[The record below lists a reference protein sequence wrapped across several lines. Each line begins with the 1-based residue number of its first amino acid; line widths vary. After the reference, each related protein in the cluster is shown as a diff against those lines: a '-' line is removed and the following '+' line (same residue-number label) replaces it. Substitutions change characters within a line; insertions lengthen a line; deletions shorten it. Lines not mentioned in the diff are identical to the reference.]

1 MLQHHD
7 MFMLSSCVHCLFCLF
22 AWNLNTTFD
31 GSRQRADVGW
41 GQERAILLSCDRV
54 YFAAA
59 MYPFCYHFTCLAVS
73 WDPEIRYFPN
83 MEYVL
88 WRVNWVFYV
97 VVLLRQIQN
106 RRIINTRYTF
116 CSLHCQHS
124 SVVVFQLINVTV
136 SHNCG
141 KFLVLLVDIDIMLKL
156 LISYQ
161 GKYDNYTEKT
171 LYCVECTI
179 FCRMTLTTSQGGR
192 SATRL
197 GLEPRS
203 RS

>member
-1 MLQHHD
+1 M
-7 MFMLSSCVHCLFCLF
+7 
-22 AWNLNTTFD
+22 
-31 GSRQRADVGW
+31 
-41 GQERAILLSCDRV
+41 

-161 GKYDNYTEKT
+161 SKYDNYTAKT

-179 FCRMTLTTSQGGR
+179 FCRMTLTTSQGAGVPPDLAWNHGAEAR
-192 SATRL
+192 NIICYDKLFILLTFFRL
-197 GLEPRS
+197 TNFDN
-203 RS
+203 